1 MFTLEKNINRDI
13 LIKLSVF
20 FFKLY
25 SKCGTTKSEEFSEK
39 FQTAFDPSPLSFLEN
54 YIAIFFIM
62 DMVAYMQ
69 GGMRA
74 R

>member
-1 MFTLEKNINRDI
+1 MRK
-13 LIKLSVF
+13 
-20 FFKLY
+20 
-25 SKCGTTKSEEFSEK
+25 GGATKSDEFSKK
-39 FQTAFDPSPLSFLEN
+39 FQTAFPPPPSFSEN

>member
-1 MFTLEKNINRDI
+1 MYTEVHLEGK
-13 LIKLSVF
+13 
-20 FFKLY
+20 
-25 SKCGTTKSEEFSEK
+25 GGATKTDEFSENSK
-39 FQTAFDPSPLSFLEN
+39 QPLTPPPSFWEN

-62 DMVAYMQ
+62 DMVAYIQ